1 MNRSV
6 LFLLLLLPVFSLAHT
21 VEGQTHESTL
31 NKAKLIIDSNV
42 PCENLTR
49 EDLEIIGD
57 YYMEQM
63 HPGEQHEMMDA
74 MMGGEGSESLKNAH
88 IAMAERIYCAR
99 VSPNYT
105 MSSGGFNMG
114 PGMGLGYASPMY
126 YGPSI
131 FHTIGIFFMGALTT
145 LILVLIWREW
155 KGSQ

>member
-1 MNRSV
+1 MNKYV
-6 LFLLLLLPVFSLAHT
+6 LFLLILLPVFVVGHA
-21 VEGQTHESTL
+21 VGGQTHESTL

-42 PCENLTR
+42 PCENLTK

-88 IAMAERIYCAR
+88 IAMAERIYCAK

-105 MSSGGFNMG
+105 RSSSGFGMG
-114 PGMGLGYASPMY
+114 PMGYASPMY
-126 YGPSI
+126 NGPSI
-131 FHTIGIFFMGALTT
+131 FHTIGIFFMGGLTT
-145 LILVLIWREW
+145 LILILIWREW